1 MNVEEKRETS
11 EFYLGR
17 VDEVFA
23 EMFLL
28 FGGAFRARME
38 ILPAASDVREVFSPR
53 TGDAG
58 FGEAVDFELSSCECG
73 GLEDADPKEY
83 IGTSVRTSSALE
95 FFDRVFRRNRKVV
108 CDVDFVDASWMIAV
122 AARAADSRF

>member
-1 MNVEEKRETS
+1 MNVEEKRETR

-28 FGGAFRARME
+28 FGGGFRARME
-38 ILPAASDVREVFSPR
+38 ILPDASDVRAVFSPR
-53 TGDAG
+53 VGDAG

-83 IGTSVRTSSALE
+83 IGISVHTSSALE
-95 FFDRVFRRNRKVV
+95 FFDRVFRRNGKVV
-108 CDVDFVDASWMIAV
+108 CDVDFIDASWMIAV
-122 AARAADSRF
+122 AARTADSRF